1 MGYEEMG
8 GRIAARRRELGLTQL
23 QLAEQMKVTSQAVSA
38 WERGKT
44 VPEAERLEELAAALQ
59 ISVSSLLEGAVPM
72 PQADDAGRTDDV
84 ERMRAKIEAFAAE
97 NGLEQTCSA
106 LSFAI
111 EMHSGQYR
119 KGIGEVP
126 YVVHP
131 MDMVCHAIALGIRE
145 DSVLAA
151 ALLHDVCE
159 DCGVAPELLPVGET
173 VRNAVKLLTF
183 TQTAGESWE
192 DAKVRYY
199 AAMHISREAM
209 LVKLLDRCNNVS
221 AMADAFSREKLRSYI
236 QETRTY
242 VLPMAQLLR
251 QQDAGLENVLYLLEY
266 HISSVIFSVEA
277 MLGR

>member
-1 MGYEEMG
+1 MGYMEMG
-8 GRIAARRRELGLTQL
+8 NRIAARRRELGLTQA
-23 QLAEQMKVTSQAVSA
+23 QLAAQLKLTPQSVSA

-59 ISVSSLLEGAVPM
+59 ISVSSLLEGTVPM
-72 PQADDAGRTDDV
+72 PQADDTGRMDDV
-84 ERMRAKIEAFAAE
+84 ERMRAKIEAFAVE
-97 NGLEQTCSA
+97 NGLEQTVSA
-106 LSFAI
+106 LHCAI
-111 EMHSGQYR
+111 ERHSGQYR

-131 MDMVCHAIALGIRE
+131 MDMVCHAIALGIQE
-145 DSVLAA
+145 DAVLAA

-159 DCGVAPELLPVGET
+159 DCGAAPETLPVGEQ
-173 VRNAVKLLTF
+173 VRNAVKLVTF
-183 TQTAGESWE
+183 TQLENESW
-192 DAKVRYY
+192 DAAKARYY
-199 AAMHISREAM
+199 AAIRTSRTAM

-236 QETRTY
+236 EETRNY

-251 QQDAGLENVLYLLEY
+251 QQDAGLDSALYLLEY